1 MNKSARHFVFL
12 FVFSICI
19 IFSFPPSMSA
29 QETEKPEIKGEPSV
43 KPMLPEAEEKP
54 SGDVSF
60 FFDDADIYEVIQ
72 TVFGEVLKVNYVV
85 DPKVKGRVNFRTST
99 PIPKSEV
106 LPVME
111 IILRLNGIAVVEE
124 GGLYKIIPISDI
136 LKEPA
141 PIRFGRDPKA
151 VELKGFAIIQVVQL
165 QYVSSAEIIKI
176 LTPQLSQGGSILEV
190 PPNFLIITD
199 TDANVKKL
207 LQIVEVFDSEKLRLA
222 KPQVFVYF
230 VQNSKAKNIAPILQK
245 IFLGQ
250 KPSAPTPAKLPT
262 IPSKTP

>member
-1 MNKSARHFVFL
+1 
-12 FVFSICI
+12 
-19 IFSFPPSMSA
+19 MSA

-43 KPMLPEAEEKP
+43 MPTLPEAEEKP

-72 TVFGEVLKVNYVV
+72 TVFGEVLKVNYIM

-151 VELKGFAIIQVVQL
+151 VELKSFAIIQVVQL
-165 QYVSSAEIIKI
+165 QI
-176 LTPQLSQGGSILEV
+176 
-190 PPNFLIITD
+190 
-199 TDANVKKL
+199 
-207 LQIVEVFDSEKLRLA
+207 
-222 KPQVFVYF
+222 FV
-230 VQNSKAKNIAPILQK
+230 
-245 IFLGQ
+245 
-250 KPSAPTPAKLPT
+250 
-262 IPSKTP
+262 